1 MPELP
6 EVHTILNDLAPRLQG
21 HVFQEVTHCRP
32 GTLNEPSPD
41 ELARSLPGKRIE
53 ELERRGKYLL
63 LHLNSGQSL
72 IFHLGM
78 TGRLYL
84 LGHAEPSDPY
94 CTANF
99 VLDGGIQLC
108 FADPRKFGHV
118 WLVDDAARVVGN
130 LGPDAM
136 DESVG
141 ANEFQEMLS
150 RRRGARI
157 KAVLLDQTVLA
168 GIGNIYADEAL
179 FEARIH
185 AARAAGSLSPEEV
198 AELRRAILVV
208 LRRGIENRG
217 TTFSDYRD
225 GFGRAGMNQQSL
237 AVFHRTGKPCP
248 RCGTAI
254 KRSSVAGRSTHFCPN
269 CQPL

>member
-21 HVFQEVTHCRP
+21 LVFQEVTQCRP
-32 GTLNEPSPD
+32 GTLNEPSTD

-53 ELERRGKYLL
+53 QLERRGKYLL
-63 LHLNSGQSL
+63 LHLDSGQTL

-84 LGHAEPSDPY
+84 LGQAEPPDPY

-99 VLDGGIQLC
+99 VLDDSSQLC
-108 FADPRKFGHV
+108 FADPRKFGHI
-118 WLVDDAARVVGN
+118 WLVDDAASVVGK
-130 LGPDAM
+130 LGPDAL

-141 ANEFQEMLS
+141 ASELQDMLS
-150 RRRGARI
+150 LRRGTRI
-157 KAVLLDQTVLA
+157 KAVLLDQSVLA

-179 FEARIH
+179 FEARIN
-185 AARAAGSLSPEEV
+185 AERAAGSLTPEEV

-225 GFGRAGMNQQSL
+225 GFGRAGMNQQAL

-254 KRSSVAGRSTHFCPN
+254 KRKSVAGRGTHYCPS